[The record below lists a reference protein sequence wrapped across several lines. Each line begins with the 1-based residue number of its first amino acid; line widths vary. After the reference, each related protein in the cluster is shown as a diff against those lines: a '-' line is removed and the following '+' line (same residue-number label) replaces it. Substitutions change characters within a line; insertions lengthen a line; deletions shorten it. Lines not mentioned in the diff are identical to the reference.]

1 MRLSKSVVGD
11 GEIEALTRVIKD
23 GYLGMG
29 TETMNFE
36 LELAEFIGIPK
47 TSVCAVSTG
56 TSALHLVCE
65 YLFNPGD
72 EVLVPSITY
81 VASYQAIS
89 ASGAVPV
96 SVDINKSDGLICIQ
110 DARRK
115 ITDRTIGL
123 MYVHYGGNTGDI
135 IAIEGFCKEFHL
147 ALIHDAAHSFGSK
160 YQTQRVGF
168 RKGIYCFSFDG
179 IKNITCGEGGAII
192 SNNKELI
199 EFCND
204 TRLLGVKKDTEQRYE
219 GKRSF
224 IFDVTNQ
231 GYRYHLSNLNASIG
245 RVQLKRFSNEFEIK
259 RRELY
264 VRYVDQLK
272 KQTMIQILECHEDC
286 LIVPHIMPI
295 LCETIEYK
303 MQLQK
308 KAEQFGIQTGVHYYP
323 NHKLSRFLSNTSLP
337 DAEDFFER
345 QMTLPLHPDLEQ
357 NDVDYIIN
365 KLFK

>member
-1 MRLSKSVVGD
+1 MRLSKSIVGE
-11 GEIEALTRVIKD
+11 GEIKALTRVIED

-36 LELAEFIGIPK
+36 LELAEFIGISS
-47 TSVCAVSTG
+47 TTVCAVSTG

-96 SVDINKSDGLICIQ
+96 SVDVNINDGLICLE
-110 DARRK
+110 DARRN
-115 ITDRTIGL
+115 ITDRTAGL

-135 IAIEGFCKEFHL
+135 ISIEKFCEELNL

-160 YQTQRVGF
+160 YQAQRVGF
-168 RKGIYCFSFDG
+168 REGTYCFSFDG

-192 SNNKELI
+192 SSDEELI

-204 TRLLGVKKDTEQRYE
+204 ARLLAVKKDTEKRYE
-219 GKRSF
+219 GKRSYV
-224 IFDVTNQ
+224 FDVTNQ

-245 RVQLKRFSNEFEIK
+245 RVQLKRFRNEFESK

-264 VRYVDQLK
+264 EQYVDRLK
-272 KQTMIQILECHEDC
+272 NQTMIQVLETHEDC
-286 LIVPHIMPI
+286 FLVPHIMPI
-295 LCETIEYK
+295 LCESIQYK

-308 KAEQFGIQTGVHYYP
+308 KAEQCGIQTGVHYYP
-323 NHKLSRFLSNTSLP
+323 NHKLTRFLSNNSLP
-337 DAEDFFER
+337 NAEDFFER
-345 QMTLPLHPDLEQ
+345 QMTLPLHPDLKPNE
-357 NDVDYIIN
+357 VELIIN
-365 KLFK
+365 ELFK